1 MVEFRAKDGTWSN
14 LNDTCDGSLETIISG
29 KYCYVHM
36 QKLREDPFFLV
47 KNDKIVVRINAKNIK
62 GYNNSASEAT
72 DNLFTVVIETEPDAP
87 G

>member
-1 MVEFRAKDGTWSN
+1 
-14 LNDTCDGSLETIISG
+14 
-29 KYCYVHM
+29 M

-72 DNLFTVVIETEPDAP
+72 DNLFTVVIFTGIGIYRPDKSAITV
-87 G
+87 